1 MGIKYHSI
9 TDDMIV
15 VELGYMAK
23 MCIKVNLLNNNN
35 GNNNKDKDQ
44 DIDNDNINNENI
56 KNNSIISYPLNNPNP
71 T

>member
-23 MCIKVNLLNNNN
+23 MCIKVNLFSNNNVNKDNNNN
-35 GNNNKDKDQ
+35 NV
-44 DIDNDNINNENI
+44 IDNN
-56 KNNSIISYPLNNPNP
+56 
-71 T
+71 